1 VITPAV
7 TVHVVPA
14 CRQVPPVMLSETD
27 PAVIRIV
34 AGPSHSTS
42 TTPFAPGCRPWLHEV
57 LELWLAGAP
66 AATAV
71 PGWLVAMVLPEPLPP
86 TDAVAAPP
94 PLVLA
99 DPLLL
104 MEPHPA
110 MVSTTAVSS
119 VALETTVVVRDIC
132 FSSF

>member
-42 TTPFAPGCRPWLHEV
+42 TTPFAPGCRPWLQEV
-57 LELWLAGAP
+57 LELSLPEPLLLPPALLAGAP
-66 AATAV
+66 VATAV
-71 PGWLVAMVLPEPLPP
+71 PGWPVAMALPEPLP
-86 TDAVAAPP
+86 V
-94 PLVLA
+94 
-99 DPLLL
+99 
-104 MEPHPA
+104 EPHPA

-119 VALETTVVVRDIC
+119 VALETTVVARDIC
-132 FSSF
+132 FSSFWWLLRVS

>member
-1 VITPAV
+1 
-7 TVHVVPA
+7 
-14 CRQVPPVMLSETD
+14 MLSETD
-27 PAVIRIV
+27 PAVIWIV

-57 LELWLAGAP
+57 LELSPPEPRLPPPALLAGAP
-66 AATAV
+66 VATAV

-104 MEPHPA
+104 PMEPHPA

-119 VALETTVVVRDIC
+119 VALETTVVARDIC
-132 FSSF
+132 FSSFWWLLRVS